1 MDWITK
7 IFKFL
12 NENLGVVTFVVGFA
26 AIYLYIKQ
34 RKDRKR
40 DAASLILQEIRYA
53 EQQIRNA
60 KRTTPP
66 TYFLASKLLPTNNWN
81 DNIHLFI
88 KDLNET
94 EIDTISAFYA
104 KATYIDSL
112 IVERSKQKINPTLV
126 QSFPSSPQQSDSVTA
141 QPFLPGGVVPQ
152 QVTQQ
157 QVIQMVQV
165 PTLGEHVTIQILADV
180 SSSVEFLYNTPAVEK
195 LRKISERKWY
205 QPVYLHQVP

>member
-1 MDWITK
+1 MSWITTILK
-7 IFKFL
+7 IF
-12 NENLGVVTFVVGFA
+12 NENLGVVTFVVGFT

-60 KRTTPP
+60 KVTTPP
-66 TYFLASKLLPTNNWN
+66 TYFLASKLLPTNSWN

-88 KDLNET
+88 KDLKET

-112 IVERSKQKINPTLV
+112 IVERSKQKINPVLP
-126 QSFPSSPQQSDSVTA
+126 QSIPSNPQQSDSITA

-165 PTLGEHVTIQILADV
+165 ADLRELITNQILAEV

-205 QPVYLHQVP
+205 QPV